1 MSYPRSMAALVPAL
15 ARKALGGGRS
25 AIGSL
30 FADWPSV
37 VGDHWADRA
46 VPEKLSFPAGKR
58 DGGTL
63 ALRVDPADA
72 LLLQHDQDRL
82 IERINGHFGYAAII
96 RIKLLQAPL
105 ARRPATPRRRSLT
118 PGEEAML
125 AGPLES
131 VDDLEWKS
139 RLAAFGRA
147 LYARTPPR

>member
-1 MSYPRSMAALVPAL
+1 MAALIPTL

-37 VGDHWADRA
+37 VGGHWADRA
-46 VPEKLSFPAGKR
+46 LPEKLSFPAGRR

-72 LLLQHDQDRL
+72 LMLQHDQDRL
-82 IERINGHFGYAAII
+82 IERINGHFGYAAIA
-96 RIKLLQAPL
+96 RLKLVQAPL
-105 ARRPATPRRRSLT
+105 AGRPATPRRRSLT
-118 PGEEAML
+118 PAEQAMM
-125 AGPLES
+125 AQPLEA
-131 VDDLEWKS
+131 VDDPEWKS

>member
-1 MSYPRSMAALVPAL
+1 MSYPKSMAALVPGL

-37 VGDHWADRA
+37 VGEHWAGRA
-46 VPEKLSFPAGKR
+46 VPDKLSFPAGRR

-72 LLLQHDQDRL
+72 LELQHDQDRL
-82 IERINGHFGYAAII
+82 IERINGHFGYAAIA
-96 RIKLLQAPL
+96 RLKLVQAPL
-105 ARRPATPRRRSLT
+105 DRRPATPRRRSLT
-118 PGEEAML
+118 AGEEAMV
-125 AGPLES
+125 AKPLEA
-131 VDDLEWKS
+131 VDDPQWKS

-147 LYARTPPR
+147 LYARTPR

>member
-1 MSYPRSMAALVPAL
+1 MSYPKSMAALVPAL
-15 ARKALGGGRS
+15 ARHALGGGRS

-46 VPEKLSFPAGKR
+46 VPDKLTFPAGRR

-72 LLLQHDQDRL
+72 ILLQHDQDRL
-82 IERINGHFGYAAII
+82 IERINGHFGYAAIG
-96 RIKLLQAPL
+96 RLKMVQAPL
-105 ARRPATPRRRSLT
+105 ARRPATPRRHSLT
-118 PGEEAML
+118 PAEQAMVD
-125 AGPLES
+125 APLDA
-131 VDDLEWKS
+131 VDDPEWKS

-147 LYARTPPR
+147 LYARTPR

>member
-1 MSYPRSMAALVPAL
+1 MAALVPAL

-37 VGDHWADRA
+37 VGSQWADRA
-46 VPEKLSFPAGKR
+46 LPEKLGFPAGRR

-82 IERINGHFGYAAII
+82 IERINSHFGYAAIV
-96 RIKLLQAPL
+96 RIKLVQAPL
-105 ARRPATPRRRSLT
+105 DRRPATPRRRSLT
-118 PGEEAML
+118 PAEEAMV
-125 AGPLES
+125 AQPLEA
-131 VDDLEWKS
+131 VDDPAWKS
-139 RLAAFGRA
+139 RLAALGRA

>member
-1 MSYPRSMAALVPAL
+1 MAALVPAL

-30 FADWPSV
+30 FADWPAV

-46 VPEKLSFPAGKR
+46 VPEKLTFPAGRR

-82 IERINGHFGYAAII
+82 IERINGHFGYAAIV
-96 RIKLLQAPL
+96 RMKLVQAPP
-105 ARRPATPRRRSLT
+105 ARRPATPRRRALT
-118 PGEEAML
+118 PAEEAML
-125 AGPLES
+125 AQSLDT